1 MWRCVLVDSFTQ
13 AGKTNKCFKIINK
26 KIIEEDVA
34 TLVLFV
40 TQANSTASANQVIQ
54 RAKQS
59 VFINSVIPSN
69 NIVKSNKINVLH
81 GKVDDNINY
90 MIVDFWN
97 SKNMDV
103 MLDFVHVNK
112 KAFKSIIIV
121 QDESDQ
127 NCAKGLKDRLTFIRN
142 VEMTIGSNEI
152 VKVIFVTASIPN
164 LSKSVLQ
171 IAKMYTNR
179 FSTGVVSDIISK
191 PVVEHQFAEPHSSYV
206 GASWFLETP
215 DVYKPLSFPKKKEQ
229 ETKAEYFSI
238 KENVVMEA
246 VKALPKSAKE
256 LTLFV
261 TSSRIADH
269 TRLAKRLYDSGY
281 NVMVELNGKNSKNF
295 IVSYI
300 NKSGYRGYWQ
310 IPYLQIDMKA
320 DRGNLKKIFN
330 ILDAKNGM
338 DSGISCKEDYSL
350 SHVLQAALFMMTDAD
365 HRIKENVTQEEYN
378 KLLGLS
384 YAIYNLDRDLQ
395 RPNDYPDRPRVALIA
410 GNLAGRGITIQN
422 PGIDFTCT
430 SFCFTDTKDSI
441 QRGAVNTQRFGRACG
456 SLLTAFN
463 RPNRRPIM
471 VATPEILKDALANE
485 KALQDKADSI
495 ENGTLISLKDLVTA
509 SEWKAVVK
517 ATKINMKE
525 KTEGKKAEKEDTNG
539 ESEYIDGV
547 NLEKLKRYYNS
558 TDLLVGKMIRFLYI
572 QNAKISMENFKS
584 GVGYEKTDIQFI
596 HNIENGVGIK
606 ARHGK
611 LWCHAQ
617 NEICIN
623 PNIKEY
629 VDKYIK

>member
-13 AGKTNKCFKIINK
+13 AGKTNKCFEIINK

-59 VFINSVIPSN
+59 VLINSVIPSN
-69 NIVKSNKINVLH
+69 NIVKSNKINVLD

-103 MLDFVHVNK
+103 MLDFVHINK

-179 FSTGVVSDIISK
+179 FSTGVVSDIISN

-238 KENVVMEA
+238 KENVVMEV

-269 TRLAKRLYDSGY
+269 TRLTKRLYDSGY

-495 ENGTLISLKDLVTA
+495 ENGTLISLKHLVTA

-525 KTEGKKAEKEDTNG
+525 KTEGKKAEKGDINC

-596 HNIENGVGIK
+596 HNIENGQGIK
-606 ARHGK
+606 TRHGK
-611 LWCHAQ
+611 LWHYLN
-617 NEICIN
+617 NEIILN
-623 PNIKEY
+623 PHIKQY
-629 VDKYIK
+629 MDNYIK